1 LPPGVSLVHASWM
14 GANTS
19 ALLSEEIEEI
29 ARNSN
34 LSQTEVKRLY
44 KRFQKLD
51 SNQSG
56 TLEADEL
63 MMIPELAMNPLVP
76 RIVSVFDGVNFREFV
91 QHLGLFGPNGTPQAK
106 IDFAFRVYDVDQDG
120 FVSEDDLSAV
130 LRMMVG
136 DNIDDDMLHR
146 VVQKVFKDADKDH
159 DGRISRE
166 EFGTAIDRG
175 TVINLFT
182 IAL

>member
-1 LPPGVSLVHASWM
+1 M

-29 ARNSN
+29 ARQSM
-34 LSQTEVKRLY
+34 LQHSEIKTLY

-51 SNQSG
+51 RNQSG

-76 RIVSVFDGVNFREFV
+76 RIVAVFDTVNFRQFV
-91 QHLGLFGPNGTPQAK
+91 NNLAVFGPNGTPDAK
-106 IDFAFRVYDVDQDG
+106 VDFAFRIYDVDGDG
-120 FVSEDDLSAV
+120 FVSEDDLEAV

-136 DNIDDDMLHR
+136 DNIADDALHR
-146 VVQKVFKDADKDH
+146 VVRKVFDAADADG
-159 DGRISRE
+159 DGLISRA
-166 EFGTAIDRG
+166 EFSSAVDIVDIVNR
-175 TVINLFT
+175 LT
-182 IAL
+182 IVL

>member
-1 LPPGVSLVHASWM
+1 M

-29 ARNSN
+29 ARESN
-34 LSQTEVKRLY
+34 LSQSEIKRLY

-51 SNQSG
+51 RNQSG

-76 RIVSVFDGVNFREFV
+76 RIVAIFDSVNFRQFV
-91 QHLGLFGPNGTPQAK
+91 SYLSVFGLNGTAEAK
-106 IDFAFRVYDVDQDG
+106 TDFAFRIYDVDGDG
-120 FVSEDDLSAV
+120 YVSERDLETV
-130 LRMMVG
+130 LKMMVG
-136 DNIDDDMLHR
+136 DNIEEDSLQR
-146 VVQKVFKDADKDH
+146 VVKKVFDDADKDRN
-159 DGRISRE
+159 GLISRE
-166 EFGTAIDRG
+166 EFGSAVDVADIANR
-175 TVINLFT
+175 LT

>member
-1 LPPGVSLVHASWM
+1 M

-76 RIVSVFDGVNFREFV
+76 RIVSVFDSVNFREFV
-91 QHLGLFGPNGTPQAK
+91 QNLSLFGPNGTPQAK

-120 FVSEDDLSAV
+120 FVSEDDLSTV

-136 DNIDDDMLHR
+136 DNIDDDSLHR
-146 VVQKVFKDADKDH
+146 VVQKVFKDADKDN

-166 EFGTAIDRG
+166 EFGAAIDRG

>member
-1 LPPGVSLVHASWM
+1 M

-29 ARNSN
+29 ARQSN
-34 LSQTEVKRLY
+34 LSQSEIKRLY

-51 SNQSG
+51 RNQSG

-76 RIVSVFDGVNFREFV
+76 RIVSIFDSVNFRQFV
-91 QHLGLFGPNGTPQAK
+91 NNISVFGPNGTAEAK
-106 IDFAFRVYDVDQDG
+106 ADFAFRIYDVDGDG
-120 FVSEDDLSAV
+120 FVSEQDLQTV
-130 LRMMVG
+130 LKMMVG
-136 DNIDDDMLHR
+136 DNIEEDSLHR
-146 VVQKVFKDADKDH
+146 VVRKVFEDADKDRN
-159 DGRISRE
+159 GLITRA
-166 EFGTAIDRG
+166 EFSAAVDVADIANR
-175 TVINLFT
+175 LT